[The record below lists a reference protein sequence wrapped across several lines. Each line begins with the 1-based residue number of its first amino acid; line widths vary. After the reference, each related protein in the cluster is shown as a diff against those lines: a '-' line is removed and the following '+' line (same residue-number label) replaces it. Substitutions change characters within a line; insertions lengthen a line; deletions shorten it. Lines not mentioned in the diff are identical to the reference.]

1 MYYAPQIFKGL
12 GLSGTTTSLL
22 ASGVVGIVMWFAT
35 MPAVLYVDKLGRKPI
50 LIIGAI
56 GMASCHIIIAVI
68 FAKNENQ
75 WETHKGAGWA
85 AVVMVWL
92 FVVHFGYSWG
102 PCAWIIIA
110 EIWPISQRPYGI
122 ALGGEWQRTDFHTS
136 NPVFHTSKAFR
147 LIFRRQHRATG

>member
-1 MYYAPQIFKGL
+1 M
-12 GLSGTTTSLL
+12 